1 MTKGVVLD
9 AHNASVGR
17 RSNKTNKSQK
27 QRKINKQ
34 KAKVVMLHHS
44 VSVDQSAT
52 QRRHLLYITHQF

>member
-34 KAKVVMLHHS
+34 KAKVVM
-44 VSVDQSAT
+44 
-52 QRRHLLYITHQF
+52 